1 MNRIR
6 RRDALPEFAEPD
18 ARRRRKYPHTIEL
31 RGTDTSLCYWM
42 SKRHSVGGFVDDD
55 YKDCVQKTELF
66 AWLMLGRR
74 RIGAFELNQYD
85 PNGCA
90 SNEEFMMVMDIDE
103 EYEATLSVALC
114 KQFDN
119 LIDEVTPV
127 GPILDFRRAWI
138 MPRFAHG
145 DLFPLATRALV
156 EKFSPGHSIM
166 VLKAFPLEYEGNA
179 PRGSDLEIAFK
190 RRVRA
195 MIRYYQRIF
204 GVRPFDGELGD
215 AGWLWREGE
224 TLA

>member
-6 RRDALPEFAEPD
+6 RRDALPEFADAD

-31 RGTDTSLCYWM
+31 SATDSSLRYWM
-42 SKRHSVGGFVDDD
+42 SKPYSVGLPAGDD

-66 AWLMLGRR
+66 AWLMLGAR
-74 RIGAFELNQYD
+74 RIGAFELNKYD

-90 SNEEFMMVMDIDE
+90 SNEEFIMVMDSDE
-103 EYEATLSVALC
+103 EYEATLSGALC
-114 KQFDN
+114 KQFDD
-119 LIDEVTPV
+119 LIDEVTLG

-138 MPRFAHG
+138 MPQFAHG
-145 DLFPLATRALV
+145 DLFRLATRALV
-156 EKFSPGHSIM
+156 EEFCPDYSIM
-166 VLKAFPLEYEGNA
+166 VLKAFPLEYEGYV
-179 PRGSDLEIAFK
+179 PKGSELEIAFK

-204 GVRPFDGELGD
+204 GVRPFDGEDGD